1 MLWNIARTVVYGLV
15 MYDFEGLRQEFLDAV
30 APLIDAGTLKVP
42 EDRVEGLANAP
53 VLFCKPMRGENR
65 GKAGI

>member
-1 MLWNIARTVVYGLV
+1 